1 MLKTWKIDRFAVV
14 IVLVVVVVVGD
25 CGLDLR
31 FERQLK
37 SSGGGRVDEKCE
49 GRC

>member
-1 MLKTWKIDRFAVV
+1 MLKTWKIDRFAVF
-14 IVLVVVVVVGD
+14 IVLVVVVVGD

-37 SSGGGRVDEKCE
+37 SSGSGRVDEKCE
-49 GRC
+49 GRS

>member
-1 MLKTWKIDRFAVV
+1 MLKTWKIDRFAVF
-14 IVLVVVVVVGD
+14 IILVVVVGD

-37 SSGGGRVDEKCE
+37 SSGSGRVDEKCE
-49 GRC
+49 GRN